1 VTVPIVLSYP
11 LSIPEI
17 RVLQE
22 FRRLSAETLPVDKIR
37 NIKHPV
43 DAGEALAPSLVAKGY
58 LTADA
63 AHENFRL
70 TDKSKS
76 FLAIDY
82 KPEQET
88 AGGGDESA

>member
-22 FRRLSAETLPVDKIR
+22 FRRLSAETLPIDKIR

-43 DAGEALAPSLVAKGY
+43 EQGDALASSLVGKGY
-58 LTADA
+58 LVADA
-63 AHENFRL
+63 AQENFTL

-88 AGGGDESA
+88 AAGGDESA

>member
-1 VTVPIVLSYP
+1 MPIILSHP
-11 LSIPEI
+11 LSIPEV

-43 DAGEALAPSLVAKGY
+43 GGGEAPAFSLIDRGY

-63 AHENFRL
+63 THENFTL

-82 KPEQET
+82 KPGDESV
-88 AGGGDESA
+88 GGGDESA